1 MTIRRESYSRPH
13 GIYERPAITSSRDAP
28 SPARAPPI
36 DPGSRHCKSS
46 DQSGGQCPTATSG
59 QSSSRRVFRP
69 LSHLSRARARGEAR
83 RGAARRR
90 AARRIRAELWATPPI
105 LFQLNSLVD
114 GGTADGGGG
123 RWPLRSSGRA
133 LPPGRSQ
140 LHGDELVWPLSL
152 RFTRAHEAEPS
163 AAANPARALGRAA
176 GDFFLTDWLAA
187 AASEVGGQLRQDG
200 IATARAWLAAP
211 RANAPIVA
219 ARRSQLPR
227 R

>member
-1 MTIRRESYSRPH
+1 VSNRDVRTIIEPQ
-13 GIYERPAITSSRDAP
+13 GFSSAL
-28 SPARAPPI
+28 SP
-36 DPGSRHCKSS
+36 
-46 DQSGGQCPTATSG
+46 
-59 QSSSRRVFRP
+59 F
-69 LSHLSRARARGEAR
+69 SRARARRGEAR

-187 AASEVGGQLRQDG
+187 AAVAAASEAAASEVGGQLRQDG

>member
-1 MTIRRESYSRPH
+1 LPPLECCLGTMPIQVEKLRPDREAFGSATVATRAVASVEPRPS
-13 GIYERPAITSSRDAP
+13 GAP
-28 SPARAPPI
+28 NPGRAV
-36 DPGSRHCKSS
+36 GH
-46 DQSGGQCPTATSG
+46 
-59 QSSSRRVFRP
+59 
-69 LSHLSRARARGEAR
+69 
-83 RGAARRR
+83 AADFVSAKFFGRRRR
-90 AARRIRAELWATPPI
+90 AARGRRRRPLAA
-105 LFQLNSLVD
+105 SLEH
-114 GGTADGGGG
+114 G
-123 RWPLRSSGRA
+123 GRA

-187 AASEVGGQLRQDG
+187 AAVAAASEAAASEVGGQLRQDG

-211 RANAPIVA
+211 RANAPIAA